1 MHKLLCAVF
10 LGLMAVSCAQN
21 QRAQP
26 AGSSASGNDP
36 STSANDPSAPAGAS
50 AGSSKETGDTQ
61 ARRDNNPADKAPKY

>member
-10 LGLMAVSCAQN
+10 LGLLAVSCAQN

-26 AGSSASGNDP
+26 AASTVSPNDP
-36 STSANDPSAPAGAS
+36 RAPAGAS

-61 ARRDNNPADKAPKY
+61 ARHDDNPQDKAPKK

>member
-21 QRAQP
+21 HRVQP
-26 AGSSASGNDP
+26 AASTVSPNDP
-36 STSANDPSAPAGAS
+36 RAPAGAS

-61 ARRDNNPADKAPKY
+61 ARHDDNPQDKAPKR